1 MTTSPERCLGGLM
14 KDIDEDLN
22 PKELDFE
29 SKDETDFKTLS
40 EQKLSLDSIYSFTS
54 ISSFL
59 TPFSEDN
66 KISYLNKFSLFS
78 FTKASIL
85 SAFTNQRNTL
95 ILQKCLSKATKE
107 ELNRIIKEMG
117 GTFSEII
124 KNKNGNYF
132 CTDLFKVCDKNQR
145 IIILQEISKT
155 LCDDCIDEFGTHP
168 IQTLIELSECEEE
181 YKLILSSFNDCNK
194 ILKSSLNQNGSYVIQ
209 RIIVKIP
216 ERYRMEFNLLFI
228 KFLSILSMDM
238 YGVCSVKKFIGYTKN
253 ELLIKH
259 ILNIILS
266 NFVNISENQFGNY
279 LIQYL
284 LEYWWKTNEGLF
296 LKKMLISKF
305 PILAANHF
313 SSYICDLFI
322 KLANEEEKKIL
333 MSTLIKEKSFTLINN
348 NKNTNIIFNKLLN
361 SLKNPKN
368 ENKTK
373 KKFIPLSLNNI
384 RTFKSKKEKNEQKS
398 EPKNGTKNELKSEQK
413 KEEKNEQKKEEKNK
427 QKSEI

>member
-14 KDIDEDLN
+14 KDIDKDVN
-22 PKELDFE
+22 PRELDFD

-40 EQKLSLDSIYSFTS
+40 EQKLSLDSIYSFAS

-66 KISYLNKFSLFS
+66 KISYLNKFSPFS
-78 FTKASIL
+78 FTKTSIL
-85 SAFTNQRNTL
+85 SSFSSQRNTL
-95 ILQKCLSKATKE
+95 ILQKCLSKITKD
-107 ELNRIIKEMG
+107 ELNNIIKEMG

-145 IIILQEISKT
+145 IIILEEISKT
-155 LCDDCIDEFGTHP
+155 LCDDCVDEFGTHP

-284 LEYWWKTNEGLF
+284 LEYWWKTNEGIF

-305 PILAANHF
+305 PILAGNHF

-322 KLANEEEKKIL
+322 KLANKEEKKIL
-333 MSTLIKEKSFTLINN
+333 LNSLMKEKSFTLINN
-348 NKNTNIIFNKLLN
+348 NKNAIIIFNKLLN

-368 ENKTK
+368 ENKAK
-373 KKFIPLSLNNI
+373 KNYFPLSLNNI
-384 RTFKSKKEKNEQKS
+384 KTFTRKKEKIEEQNE
-398 EPKNGTKNELKSEQK
+398 EK
-413 KEEKNEQKKEEKNK
+413 KEEKKEESKEEKYEIKNEENK
-427 QKSEI
+427 

>member
-14 KDIDEDLN
+14 KDIDKDLS
-22 PKELDFE
+22 PRELDFD
-29 SKDETDFKTLS
+29 SKDETDFKTIS

-54 ISSFL
+54 ISSFF

-66 KISYLNKFSLFS
+66 KISYINKFSPFS

-95 ILQKCLSKATKE
+95 ILQKCLSKITKE
-107 ELNRIIKEMG
+107 ELNKIIKEMG
-117 GTFSEII
+117 GTFSDII
-124 KNKNGNYF
+124 KNRNGNYF

-145 IIILQEISKT
+145 IEILKGISKT
-155 LCDDCIDEFGTHP
+155 LCDDCTDEFGTHP

-216 ERYRMEFNLLFI
+216 ERYRIEFNLLFI
-228 KFLSILSMDM
+228 KLLSILSMDM

-284 LEYWWKTNEGLF
+284 LEFWWKTNEGLF

-305 PILAANHF
+305 PILAGNHF

-333 MSTLIKEKSFTLINN
+333 MASLIKEKSFTLINN
-348 NKNTNIIFNKLLN
+348 NKNANIIFNKLLN
-361 SLKNPKN
+361 SLKNPKTD
-368 ENKTK
+368 NKTK
-373 KKFIPLSLNNI
+373 KNVIPLSLNNI
-384 RTFKSKKEKNEQKS
+384 RTFKSKKERNEEKG
-398 EPKNGTKNELKSEQK
+398 EERKEEKGEEK
-413 KEEKNEQKKEEKNK
+413 KEENK
-427 QKSEI
+427 Q

>member
-1 MTTSPERCLGGLM
+1 MNTSPERCLGGLM
-14 KDIDEDLN
+14 KDIDKDLS
-22 PKELDFE
+22 PRELDFD
-29 SKDETDFKTLS
+29 SKDETDYKTIS

-66 KISYLNKFSLFS
+66 KISYLNKFSPFS

-95 ILQKCLSKATKE
+95 ILQKCLSQITKE
-107 ELNRIIKEMG
+107 ELNKIIKEIG
-117 GTFSEII
+117 GTFSEIM

-145 IIILQEISKT
+145 IVILKEISKT
-155 LCDDCIDEFGTHP
+155 LCDDCTDEFGTHP

-253 ELLIKH
+253 ELLVKH
-259 ILNIILS
+259 ILNIILT

-284 LEYWWKTNEGLF
+284 LEFWWKTNEGIF
-296 LKKMLISKF
+296 LKRMLISKF
-305 PILAANHF
+305 PILARNHY

-322 KLANEEEKKIL
+322 KLSNEEEKKIL
-333 MSTLIKEKSFTLINN
+333 MSSLIKEKSFNLINN
-348 NKNTNIIFNKLLN
+348 NKNANIIFNKLLN
-361 SLKNPKN
+361 SLNNKKTD
-368 ENKTK
+368 NKTK
-373 KKFIPLSLNNI
+373 KNFIPLSLNNI
-384 RTFKSKKEKNEQKS
+384 RAFKSKKEKNEEK
-398 EPKNGTKNELKSEQK
+398 EEKEGEK
-413 KEEKNEQKKEEKNK
+413 KEEKEKEKIEIKKEDNNK
-427 QKSEI
+427 